1 MTLFRKTK
9 SEYSKAR
16 QIKINSPLATRI
28 IIVLIV
34 LLLLSFIINV
44 KLLLFLVIITG
55 FNAWLAGF
63 QLRRGFPT
71 DLELST
77 FATVLTTIAFGI
89 QWGLFIAVF
98 SKLFASISTG
108 NLVADHFFMIITYL
122 NAAVITA
129 VFGGMNVFTLGLII
143 ITINAVIMFLVSKEI
158 LGLDPT
164 SNLSYT
170 GTNLV
175 FNFLVFSIF
184 SEIVL
189 SILR

>member
-1 MTLFRKTK
+1 MKLIKKIK
-9 SEYSKAR
+9 SKYSKVEG
-16 QIKINSPLATRI
+16 IKLNSPLITRLL
-28 IIVLIV
+28 IVFIGLIV
-34 LLLLSFIINV
+34 LSIFVNI
-44 KLLLFLVIITG
+44 KLISFLVIITG

-63 QLRRGFPT
+63 QLRRGIPT

-77 FATVLTTIAFGI
+77 FATVLTTIAFGFK
-89 QWGLFIAVF
+89 WGIFIAIF

-108 NLVADHFFMIITYL
+108 DLKADHFFMILTYII
-122 NAAVITA
+122 AAIITA
-129 VFGGMNVFTLGLII
+129 LFKDVNVFGLGMII
-143 ITINAVIMFLVSKEI
+143 ISLNAVIMFLVSKSL

-170 GTNLV
+170 GTNFI

-189 SILR
+189 AILR